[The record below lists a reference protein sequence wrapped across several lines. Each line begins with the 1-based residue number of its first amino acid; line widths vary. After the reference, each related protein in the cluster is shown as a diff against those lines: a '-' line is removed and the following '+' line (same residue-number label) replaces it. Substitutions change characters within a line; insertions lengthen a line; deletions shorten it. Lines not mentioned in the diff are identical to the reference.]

1 MGVLSKKEIQE
12 EIKKAT
18 EGLKSAN
25 SDEKKEALK
34 VLIHELVASE
44 EKHRTIRIKIGEE
57 EFCAGYSF
65 PESGLQVRMR

>member
-1 MGVLSKKEIQE
+1 MVKIQQ

-18 EGLKSAN
+18 ERLNSATSDEEKEGLKI
-25 SDEKKEALK
+25 
-34 VLIHELVASE
+34 LIHELVVSE